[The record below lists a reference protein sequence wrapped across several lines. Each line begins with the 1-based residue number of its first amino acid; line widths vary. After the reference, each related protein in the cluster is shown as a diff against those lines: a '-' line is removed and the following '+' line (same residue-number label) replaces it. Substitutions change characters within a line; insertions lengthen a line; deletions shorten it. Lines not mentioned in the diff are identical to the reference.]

1 MKKFTHFEI
10 YSTTLNVVYIVTQLS
25 LFTFVIDTILKTF

>member
-1 MKKFTHFEI
+1 MKKFNHYEVFSI
-10 YSTTLNVVYIVTQLS
+10 TLNVVYIVTQLS